1 MEIVLKDYYA
11 DWCAPCKI
19 MSPIVDKIGVDNP
32 NIKIEKVNVDENQEE
47 VDKYSIQSMPTFII
61 FKDGIEFSR
70 IVGAD
75 KKALEK
81 VVQECQLK

>member
-47 VDKYSIQSMPTFII
+47 VDRYSIQSMPTFII

-70 IVGAD
+70 TVGAD

-81 VVQECQLK
+81 AVQECQK

>member
-19 MSPIVDKIGVDNP
+19 MSPIVDKIGIDNP
-32 NIKIEKVNVDENQEE
+32 SIKIEKVNVDENQAE

-81 VVQECQLK
+81 AVQECQK

>member
-47 VDKYSIQSMPTFII
+47 VDRYSIQSMPTFII

-81 VVQECQLK
+81 AVQECQK